1 MIIEKRGE
9 GNKEGVFNKNE
20 EKYENYKIFNKKD
33 LDLILSKG
41 MIFQHTLILNIAFDD
56 YK

>member
-1 MIIEKRGE
+1 MILEKRGE
-9 GNKEGVFNKNE
+9 GNKEGIFNKND

-41 MIFQHTLILNIAFDD
+41 MIFSIH
-56 YK
+56 